1 MPEGAAVPR
10 LAWRWLAAG
19 VVALAVLPWYGV
31 EGFFGALTGGGR
43 ALWPA
48 LAQPFDGHG
57 WVALCLVPL
66 LVAGFAIALRR
77 PFLLAGA
84 ALGGISWMVLE
95 GLAIT
100 HKGWAWPGLAGWFGD
115 LGAQPAMGWGALGYA
130 VACLMLLSIALA
142 LRGWLRGDVFVLG
155 AILLV
160 AATVVLFVFLPLMQ
174 VLGSAVRDEA
184 GQFAPWVFLAKLGDR
199 SIWGVACVTGGTA
212 CGSAW
217 NSLWLAVGVG
227 GPTTVLG
234 LAFALVSART
244 RFFAPGVLQVMGLLP
259 VITPPFVIGLALIL
273 MFGRAGFV
281 SAFLANNFGIPR
293 TRWLYGVPG
302 IAIAQVLA
310 FTPIAFMVLQGVLRG
325 VAPSLE
331 EAAQTLRAGRWHALR
346 TVTWPLIRPGV
357 ANAFLIGFIES
368 LADFG
373 NPLILGGNFT
383 VLSTDIFFAVVGA
396 AHDQGRAAV
405 LSIVLLV
412 FTLAAFMA
420 QRLWVGE
427 GRYTTVTGKGDSG
440 QPPPLPRGVAWA
452 CHGVVLPWILL
463 TAVVYFLILAG
474 GFVTAIGRN
483 NTPTLSHFLTVFG
496 VDHGVGGWF
505 LSGSGWD
512 SFITTLELAAIAMP
526 VTAGLGLLT
535 AWLLARQS
543 FPGRGSF
550 EFLTMLSFAVPGTVI
565 GISYILA
572 FNVPPVEL
580 TGTGTI
586 LVICFVFRNMPV
598 GIRAGLASLA
608 QIDRSLDEAS
618 LTLRANSFRTL
629 RLVILPIIRPAIVT
643 AMVYSFVR
651 AVTAVS
657 AVIFLTTAQYNL
669 ATVYIVG
676 RADIGEYGIALVYS
690 AVLILTL
697 IGVLAGIRLVVGEQR
712 IGRRALVV
720 TS

>member
-1 MPEGAAVPR
+1 MPR
-10 LAWRWLAAG
+10 IAWIWLAASAA
-19 VVALAVLPWYGV
+19 ALVVLPWYGV
-31 EGFFGALTGGGR
+31 ESLSTTLAKGDNT
-43 ALWPA
+43 LWPA
-48 LAQPFDGHG
+48 LAQPMAGRW
-57 WVALCLVPL
+57 WVALAALPL
-66 LVAGFAIALRR
+66 LAAALALLRPAPRLLSWACVAGLLWIVIEGIA
-77 PFLLAGA
+77 
-84 ALGGISWMVLE
+84 V
-95 GLAIT
+95 T
-100 HKGWAWPGLAGWFGD
+100 HKGWGYGLLAGWFG
-115 LGAQPAMGWGALGYA
+115 GAPVQPALGWGGLLYALS
-130 VACLMLLSIALA
+130 CLMLLSVGLA
-142 LRGWLRGDVFVLG
+142 RQGWLRGDVFVLG

-160 AATVVLFVFLPLMQ
+160 AATVVLFVFVPLLE
-174 VLGSAVRDEA
+174 VLVSAVRDESGA
-184 GQFAPWVFLAKLGDR
+184 LAPGVFLTKLTNR
-199 SIWGVACVTGGTA
+199 SIWGTTCFTGGTA
-212 CGSAW
+212 CGAAW
-217 NSLWLAVGVG
+217 NSLLLAVIVG
-227 GPTTVLG
+227 LLTTVLG
-234 LAFALVSART
+234 LAFALVSLRT
-244 RFFAPGVLQVMGLLP
+244 KFAAPGLLQVMGLLP

-273 MFGRAGFV
+273 MFGRAGFITD
-281 SAFLANNFGIPR
+281 FLARNFDIPR
-293 TRWLYGVPG
+293 SRWLYGVPG
-302 IAIAQVLA
+302 VAIAQVLA

-331 EAAQTLRAGRWHALR
+331 EAAQTLRASPLYAFR

-405 LSIVLLV
+405 LSLVLLV

-420 QRLWVGE
+420 QRLWVGD
-427 GRYTTVTGKGDSG
+427 GSYTTVTGKGDSG
-440 QPPPLPRGVAWA
+440 QPPPLPAWISA
-452 CHGVVLPWILL
+452 ICHAVVLPWMAL
-463 TAVVYFLILAG
+463 TFAIYGIILAG
-474 GFVTAIGRN
+474 GFLTQIGRN
-483 NTPTLSHFLTVFG
+483 NTLTWHHFVTVFG
-496 VDHGVGGWF
+496 FDHGVGGWF
-505 LSGSGWD
+505 MSGSGWD
-512 SFITTLELAAIAMP
+512 SFITTLELAAVAMP
-526 VTAGLGLLT
+526 ITAGLGLLT

-543 FPGRGSF
+543 FRGRGTF

-598 GIRAGLASLA
+598 GIRAGLASLS

-618 LTLRANSFRTL
+618 LTLRARSFRTL

-676 RADIGEYGIALVYS
+676 RADIGEYGVALVYS
-690 AVLILTL
+690 GILIVTMMAAL
-697 IGVLAGIRLVVGEQR
+697 GAIRLFVGQQR
-712 IGRRALVV
+712 IGRREVV
-720 TS
+720 VIGA